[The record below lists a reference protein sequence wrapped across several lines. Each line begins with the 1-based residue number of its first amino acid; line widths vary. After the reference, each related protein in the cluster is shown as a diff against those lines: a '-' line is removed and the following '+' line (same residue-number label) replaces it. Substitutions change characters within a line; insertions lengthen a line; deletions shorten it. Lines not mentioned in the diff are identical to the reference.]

1 MKRKNNKKSPD
12 IPEMNVGGFFK
23 DLGKWFVNTNA
34 QKVSMFTGDVP
45 RLEYET
51 GTFKTIGKPL
61 EQGVKQFG
69 KMADA
74 VGTQALNTVMPGSG
88 DALGGLNKSMAG
100 PEVVDAPQIKGEEV
114 TLNKNPYGMP
124 TFKLGGMLKKYN
136 APTHEN
142 GGQMIDANGNPI
154 NTSSNAVAEIE
165 KKETSFKDFVFSDN
179 LEAKENKTYAQ
190 ESKRIARKYA
200 NKVDKLSKN
209 TMEFQMKNLMNA
221 NQQHKELVEAEDNNI
236 LKFPNGGVF
245 STINSLGN
253 KVIDYQKNIASHDD
267 SYQKFKNTLPPN
279 LKNASEKEYAMR
291 YYWENSD
298 KPESFAKAISGQ
310 NPMFTKES
318 DGSYHA
324 PSVEPNTLRFL
335 KHKTHPTVQ
344 KELDWYN
351 SNDPEAVKF
360 KKNYDIDMTGDYY
373 KYKPKE
379 QMKNGGVMKYGNGGP
394 FDALG
399 KSVFEYGDIPV
410 QDYNDLGTL
419 DIPTDIVDTKDVTVE
434 PTIQTKEKFKL
445 SPEMIGTALKG
456 AGIVKSGFDALQPVE
471 KEKLQL
477 NPNANRVEN
486 LMSNRNV
493 NFAALQNENLYN
505 RNAALEN
512 AQNTRS
518 ANVNRALDSNI
529 YTQAAR
535 NAMRSKLDE
544 QQANNQLR
552 GEEAQTLN
560 NLGMQESNER
570 IRQQNIQSMN
580 DATKRGFERSFFEDL
595 GKVGDSVI
603 DKGIYDQTMKNMQA
617 NYANEFQ
624 QNVQLLRD
632 KAVNFTF
639 MEDADKIMK
648 KLANQETLTAKE
660 WETVMRLNTEAKKL
674 NQTKPE

>member
-179 LEAKENKTYAQ
+179 LEAKKDKTYAQ

-209 TMEFQMKNLMNA
+209 TMEFQMKNLMSA
-221 NQQHKELVEAEDNNI
+221 NQQHKELVETE
-236 LKFPNGGVF
+236 
-245 STINSLGN
+245 
-253 KVIDYQKNIASHDD
+253 
-267 SYQKFKNTLPPN
+267 
-279 LKNASEKEYAMR
+279 
-291 YYWENSD
+291 
-298 KPESFAKAISGQ
+298 
-310 NPMFTKES
+310 
-318 DGSYHA
+318 
-324 PSVEPNTLRFL
+324 
-335 KHKTHPTVQ
+335 
-344 KELDWYN
+344 
-351 SNDPEAVKF
+351 
-360 KKNYDIDMTGDYY
+360 
-373 KYKPKE
+373 E
-379 QMKNGGVMKYGNGGP
+379 QMKNGGVMKYGNGGWP
-394 FDALG
+394 VDDPIDLSKQPSPGWLG
-399 KSVFEYGDIPV
+399 RDFLRGDLYNQLHNDRYYDNLKKNPYISDPTTRDNIQIARTRDIMSNYDSPEAILYGENNPDVSSQEFPNYYIPDGTKEVISEKEVEKRKSSMTSLEKKKGYVTNKQNQETFPQLGNLSNLAKLSNDNNQTFPQE
-410 QDYNDLGTL
+410 DYR
-419 DIPTDIVDTKDVTVE
+419 ITDKDVDM
-434 PTIQTKEKFKL
+434 TKVSTNKPKNKFQL

-456 AGIVKSGFDALQPVE
+456 AGIVKSGFDALQPAE

-512 AQNTRS
+512 AKNTRS

-660 WETVMRLNTEAKKL
+660 WETIMRLNTEAKKVK
-674 NQTKPE
+674 Q